1 MSDKKHKHKPKDRL
15 KDRDFDRYKKKRRS
29 RSRSRS
35 RSTDYG
41 HSRSQ
46 RSRHYSRD
54 NSPKREYYAS
64 HHSPSPSSS
73 SNTTVDDVTNLVN
86 FTFLDY
92 RSELSKILTGYMPRD
107 KLVDDVADFW
117 LFLQKYEATLRN
129 SGQSILPEP
138 IDYMS
143 HETEFNAYNRAFNVN
158 LRLTIPFDDLYGRI
172 STYIQSTKLSKRKV
186 KQFLQIVVNYL
197 DFRQKERYTKL
208 RKLRQTQA
216 ELPVAKYKEAIIAAV
231 AQEQVVL
238 VAGDTG
244 CGKST
249 QIPQY
254 LRHAGYEAICC
265 TQPRRI
271 ACISLSKRVA
281 HEMLCEYGSEVGY
294 QIRFERSKNKHT
306 KIIFMTEGLLLRQL
320 STEAAL
326 TQFDVIVLDEV
337 HERHLHGDFLL
348 GITKCLIK
356 ARPELKLVLMS
367 ATINVKLFADYF
379 NEEKVHVIEVPGRLF
394 PIKMHYRPM
403 IDDSG
408 GRQSKAERLSP
419 EPYIQ
424 IMQMIDSKYPSEFR
438 LNSNQTL
445 KYFSK
450 FYKIYPIP
458 GNEKGDLLIF
468 MSGLTEITTIVE
480 AATEYAEKQKNWII
494 LSLHSS
500 LSIADQDKVFD
511 YAPDG
516 IRKCIVST
524 NIAETS
530 VTIDGVRFVVDSG
543 KMKEMSYD
551 PQTKMQ
557 RLKEFWIS
565 KASAKQRVNALHVH
579 IFEHSLM
586 MVIF

>member
-1 MSDKKHKHKPKDRL
+1 MSDRKHKHKSKDSR
-15 KDRDFDRYKKKRRS
+15 KDRDDDRHRKKRKRS

-35 RSTDYG
+35 RNRKPNVDEARLRNRSRSRSREIG
-41 HSRSQ
+41 HS
-46 RSRHYSRD
+46 SRYDENRGPRDYSHRRQ
-54 NSPKREYYAS
+54 SRTPPREYYAAD
-64 HHSPSPSSS
+64 HSPSPDR
-73 SNTTVDDVTNLVN
+73 NIDTVDDTATNLVN

-92 RSELSKILTGYMPRD
+92 KSELSKILTGYMPRD

-117 LFLQKYEATLRN
+117 LFLQKYETTLRN

-138 IDYMS
+138 LDDVPDES
-143 HETEFNAYNRAFNVN
+143 VSRAYNRRFNIN
-158 LRLTIPFDDLYGRI
+158 LKLAIPFDDLYGRI
-172 STYIQSTKLSKRKV
+172 STYIQSTKLSERKV

-197 DFRQKERYTKL
+197 EFRQKERFMKL
-208 RKLRQTQA
+208 RKLRHTQA
-216 ELPVAKYKEAIIAAV
+216 ELPVAKYKNDIIAAV
-231 AQEQVVL
+231 ASEQVVL

-254 LRHAGYEAICC
+254 LRQAGYEAICC

-294 QIRFERSKNKHT
+294 QIRFERSKNKDT

-348 GITKCLIK
+348 GITKCLLK

-367 ATINVKLFADYF
+367 ATINVQLFADYF

-394 PIKMHYRPM
+394 PIKLHYRPM
-403 IDDSG
+403 IEDVG

-424 IMQMIDSKYPSEFR
+424 IMQMIDSKYPS
-438 LNSNQTL
+438 
-445 KYFSK
+445 KY
-450 FYKIYPIP
+450 
-458 GNEKGDLLIF
+458 
-468 MSGLTEITTIVE
+468 
-480 AATEYAEKQKNWII
+480 
-494 LSLHSS
+494 
-500 LSIADQDKVFD
+500 
-511 YAPDG
+511 
-516 IRKCIVST
+516 
-524 NIAETS
+524 
-530 VTIDGVRFVVDSG
+530 
-543 KMKEMSYD
+543 
-551 PQTKMQ
+551 
-557 RLKEFWIS
+557 
-565 KASAKQRVNALHVH
+565 
-579 IFEHSLM
+579 
-586 MVIF
+586 